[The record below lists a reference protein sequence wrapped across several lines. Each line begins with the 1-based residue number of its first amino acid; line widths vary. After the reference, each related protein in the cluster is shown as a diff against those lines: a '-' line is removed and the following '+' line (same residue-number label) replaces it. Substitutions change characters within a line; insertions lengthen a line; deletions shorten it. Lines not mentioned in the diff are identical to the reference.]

1 MGHHVTRAN
10 HVGDWGTQFGMLIAY
25 MKQTF
30 PDYETKEPE
39 IKDLDSYYKEA
50 RKKFDTEPEFKRIS
64 QETVVKLQA
73 YDEFCIKAWKS
84 ICEVSR
90 NYFSKIYQRLD
101 IKLEE
106 FGESYYNPFI
116 PPMIKELEEKNLI
129 KEDDTTTKK
138 GMKVDK
144 KQGKKEGKKPAKKE
158 EIA

>member
-1 MGHHVTRAN
+1 MSRVLEFMGNNVTRAN
-10 HVGDWGTQFGMLIAY
+10 HIGDWGTQFGMLIAY

-39 IKDLDSYYKEA
+39 IKDLDDYYKAA
-50 RKKFDTEPEFKRIS
+50 RKKFDTDPEFKRIS

-73 YDEFCIKAWKS
+73 YDESCIKAWKS

-90 NYFSKIYQRLD
+90 NYFSTIYQRLD

-116 PPMIKELEEKNLI
+116 PAMLKELEEKNLI
-129 KEDDTTTKK
+129 K
-138 GMKVDK
+138 
-144 KQGKKEGKKPAKKE
+144 
-158 EIA
+158 